1 MAQQLK
7 MKFHQLR
14 FTKKPIYSSSLLRYA
29 LTLRYTSMQS
39 YKLLQEE
46 FNMPS
51 VSLLKKLT
59 HGSLDT
65 VKAAKLLQKSGSISQ
80 DVILMFD
87 EMYLQKSQEYVGGEL
102 CGANENGMLYKS
114 VLCFIIVGLQNNVP
128 FIVKTVPVNKNGEW
142 FLERRNSY
150 NHWAS
155 SQLQLQGNAWY
166 FISIFNY

>member
-1 MAQQLK
+1 
-7 MKFHQLR
+7 
-14 FTKKPIYSSSLLRYA
+14 
-29 LTLRYTSMQS
+29 MQS
-39 YKLLQEE
+39 YKLLQDE

-65 VKAAKLLQKSGSISQ
+65 VKAAKLLQQSGSISQ

-114 VLCFIIVGLQNNVP
+114 VLCFMIVGLQNNVP
-128 FIVKTVPVNKNGEW
+128 FIVKTVPVNKLESDSLKEEILTTIELLHSCSYKVILDIVLL
-142 FLERRNSY
+142 FLT
-150 NHWAS
+150 
-155 SQLQLQGNAWY
+155 
-166 FISIFNY
+166 ISIHNS